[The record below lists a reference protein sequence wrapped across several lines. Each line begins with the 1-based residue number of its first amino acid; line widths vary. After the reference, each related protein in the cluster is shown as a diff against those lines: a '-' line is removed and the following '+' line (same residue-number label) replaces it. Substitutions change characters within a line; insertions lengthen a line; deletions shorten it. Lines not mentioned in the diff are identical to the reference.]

1 MAEKEPVDRTRRQK
15 YTSTRGV
22 VAWFMPMPVLLQEDI
37 SEKMESD
44 GISIPSVP
52 TYEVDMLG
60 EESATY
66 EYDEKSI
73 EQAVEDGDDEAQQL
87 WDDYLAA
94 MADYNNEYNDRMEYA
109 IKILCM
115 EVEGVNDKEWVT
127 KRKALGFDVPKD
139 PLKKKL
145 YFIKHE
151 FIGSGED
158 QIAIM
163 QYPLRM
169 TLERSGVLQAVESM
183 FRELGLAEKQE
194 AEGSESVDEEE

>member
-37 SEKMESD
+37 SKKMESD
-44 GISIPSVP
+44 GVTIPSVP
-52 TYEVDMLG
+52 TYEVSMLG
-60 EESATY
+60 EETATY

-73 EQAVEDGDDEAQQL
+73 EQAVADGDDDAQKL
-87 WDDYLAA
+87 WDDYLAE
-94 MADYNNEYNDRMEYA
+94 MADYNNDYNDRMEHA

-115 EVEGVNDKEWVT
+115 EVEGIDDKEWVT
-127 KRKALGFDVPKD
+127 KRKALGFEVPKD
-139 PLKKKL
+139 SLEKKL

-151 FIGSGED
+151 FIGSAED

-183 FRELGLAEKQE
+183 FRELGMATDQK
-194 AEGSESVDEEE
+194 AEGSESGDEEE